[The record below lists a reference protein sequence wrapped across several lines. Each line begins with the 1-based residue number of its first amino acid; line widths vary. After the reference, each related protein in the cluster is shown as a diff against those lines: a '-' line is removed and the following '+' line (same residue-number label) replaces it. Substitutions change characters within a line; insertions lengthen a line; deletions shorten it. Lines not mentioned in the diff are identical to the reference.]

1 MITNFEELT
10 YDVTEEEKRVAQLI
24 SKSIQKNHVGKDK
37 AITSREIIVKLAN
50 ASNPEHRISMGDA
63 RLRKIINYIRQS
75 GMCPCLIATSK
86 GYYVSND
93 REEIGKY
100 IKSLDER
107 VNEIAKIRD
116 VMIKQMEIIPYI
128 SKNVD

>member
-1 MITNFEELT
+1 MITNFEKIT
-10 YDVTEEEKRVAQLI
+10 YDVTAEEKVWAELI
-24 SKSIQKNHVGKDK
+24 AKSISKNHVGKEN
-37 AITSREIIVKLAN
+37 AISSKEIIHKLAN
-50 ASNPEHRISMGDA
+50 AQKEEHRIVMGDA

-75 GMCPCLIATSK
+75 GICPCLIATSK
-86 GYYVSND
+86 GYYVSYD

-116 VMIKQMEIIPYI
+116 IMIKQLETIPH
-128 SKNVD
+128 NF